1 MDEVFYPPRAEAT
14 VIDPAEIEKMLA
26 AATPR
31 CLPPIPRQFIR
42 DVSQPHPDMRPAA
55 AEEWRRLF
63 DQHFPWLSQLDQKAA
78 EPDQR
83 GFIIG
88 SERL

>member
-14 VIDPAEIEKMLA
+14 VIDPAELEKMLA

-31 CLPPIPRQFIR
+31 CLVWPP
-42 DVSQPHPDMRPAA
+42 VSMLPKEEQAQIMREAA
-55 AEEWRRLF
+55 AI
-63 DQHFPWLSQLDQKAA
+63 QFPWLSSAQPAIDND
-78 EPDQR
+78 PDQR

-88 SERL
+88 GERL